1 MEENPEDIIRYIAG
15 TTMMEALDKARL
27 LNKEGIGTL
36 LAPLESERV
45 DDAFEKRV
53 EDLKELSRQMG
64 MKMIRGGISV
74 RLSDFGFREQKDK
87 AVERLVRVI
96 RAAEEYALAVWVDM
110 EEPET
115 VESTLET
122 YLDLRKK
129 FPHLSITLQSRLDR
143 TNQDLRRVIGARG
156 RIRLVKGEFS
166 DPSGKS
172 LNDPEEIRR
181 RYLGDMELLFSEGAM
196 FAIGTHDEQI
206 LEGASKLQKSH
217 PRMME
222 FQMYLGVRE
231 DRIRTLLFEGG
242 FPVTLYLPF
251 GPSPDRYLRRAGL
264 RETKDRNEGVPGP

>member
-1 MEENPEDIIRYIAG
+1 MGENPEEITRYIAG
-15 TTMMEALDKARL
+15 TDMTGALDKARL

-36 LAPLESERV
+36 LVPLECEPEE
-45 DDAFEKRV
+45 DAFEKRV
-53 EDLKELSRQMG
+53 EDLRELSRQMG

-74 RLSDFGFREQKDK
+74 RLSDFGFREQPAK
-87 AVERLVRVI
+87 ALERLGRVI
-96 RAAEEYALAVWVDM
+96 RAAEEYALAIWIDM

-115 VESTLET
+115 VENTLEA

-143 TNQDLRRVIGARG
+143 TSADLRRVIGARG
-156 RIRLVKGEFS
+156 RIRLVKGEFP

-172 LNDPEEIRR
+172 ANDPEEIRR

-196 FAIGTHDEQI
+196 FAIATHDEQI
-206 LEGASKLQKSH
+206 LEGASKLQKNH

-222 FQMYLGVRE
+222 FQMYMGVRE
-231 DRIRTLLFEGG
+231 DRIRSLLFEGG

-251 GPSPDRYLRRAGL
+251 GSSPGRYLRRTGAG
-264 RETKDRNEGVPGP
+264 ESSFKK

>member
-1 MEENPEDIIRYIAG
+1 MGESPEDAKRYIAG
-15 TTMMEALDKARL
+15 TTMTEALEKARL

-36 LAPLESERV
+36 LVPLECEQEEA
-45 DDAFEKRV
+45 AFEKRV
-53 EDLKELSRQMG
+53 EELKELSRQMG

-74 RLSDFGFREQKDK
+74 RLSDFGFRERKDR
-87 AVERLVRVI
+87 AVERLIRVI
-96 RAAEEYALAVWVDM
+96 RAAVEYALAIWIDM
-110 EEPET
+110 EEPEV
-115 VESTLET
+115 VENTLET

-143 TNQDLRRVIGARG
+143 TSQDLRRVIGARG
-156 RIRLVKGEFS
+156 RIRLVKGEFA

-172 LNDPEEIRR
+172 LDDPEEIRR

-196 FAIGTHDEQI
+196 FASATHDEQI

-251 GPSPDRYLRRAGL
+251 GPSPGHYLRRTGL
-264 RETKDRNEGVPGP
+264 QGEKGKK

>member
-1 MEENPEDIIRYIAG
+1 MGENPDPIARYIAG
-15 TTMMEALDKARL
+15 SSMTEALDRARL

-36 LAPLESERV
+36 LVPLECDSGEESFERRV
-45 DDAFEKRV
+45 DD
-53 EDLKELSRQMG
+53 LKEMSRQMG

-74 RLSDFGFREQKDK
+74 RLSDFGFRVHPDK
-87 AVERLVRVI
+87 ALERLVRVI
-96 RAAEEYALAVWVDM
+96 RSAEEYALAIWIDM

-115 VESTLET
+115 VSPTLDA

-143 TNQDLRRVIGARG
+143 TSADLRRVIGARG
-156 RIRLVKGEFS
+156 RVRLVKGEYA

-172 LNDPEEIRR
+172 ANDPDEIRR
-181 RYLGDMELLFSEGAM
+181 RYRGDMELLFSEGAM
-196 FAIGTHDEQI
+196 FAIATHDEQI
-206 LEGASKLQKSH
+206 LEGASKLQKNH

-231 DRIRTLLFEGG
+231 DRIRSLLFEGG

-251 GPSPDRYLRRAGL
+251 GSSPDRYFRR
-264 RETKDRNEGVPGP
+264 TGVKAVSESL